1 MSDYALTFGERLKLM
16 RQAQGLTAEDLAVRS
31 GLTQGYI
38 SKLECGYH
46 PYPRTNTVKKLAEV
60 LNVSAAELLFDE
72 SVVIKE
78 IIQYM
83 PKEYQVWLTQKNIF
97 PYLELA
103 MELQGMNIP
112 AKHVRKMALL
122 YLEMKEDLK
131 K

>member
-1 MSDYALTFGERLKLM
+1 MSNYALTFGERLKLI
-16 RQAQGLTAEDLAVRS
+16 RQTQGLTADDLAARS

-38 SKLECGYH
+38 SKLEGGYH
-46 PYPRTNTVKKLAEV
+46 PYPRPNTVQKLAEV

-72 SVVIKE
+72 SVVINE

-83 PKEYQVWLTQKNIF
+83 PKEYQIWLTQKDIF

-112 AKHVRKMALL
+112 AKHIRKMALL
-122 YLEMKEDLK
+122 YLELKEDVK